1 MFINEPLTDFTIE
14 SNRTKFRDALSKL
27 DSKIQSGI
35 AVKPIINGE
44 NIDCATKITSTDP
57 SDPSIVV
64 GTVDHAGAAEAD
76 KALKVLNAAAQEW
89 RNVPFKKR
97 AEILKNAARIMRDR
111 KFEIN
116 ALICRE
122 AGKPWAEAD
131 GDTAEA
137 IDFCDYYADEMLR
150 LGPPQ
155 KMGSVPGE
163 DNIYFYQP
171 RGVGVIIS
179 PWNFPFAIT
188 CGMAVAALV
197 TGNTVAIKPSD
208 QTAIIAHKLVEIL
221 LEAGF
226 PGNTIAFLPGRGSVI
241 GSNMV
246 RSPNVDFIC
255 FTGSQ
260 EVGLDIIQSASVVH
274 PGQRNVKRVIAE
286 MGGKNA
292 AIIDEDADLDEAI
305 KGVLHSAFGYAGQKC
320 SACSRAIVVGDVYE
334 TFVERLCNA
343 ASDLLV
349 GPAKEP
355 STFMPPVIDIAS
367 QKRLLGQIEK
377 AQSEIKLAFKGKV
390 PSVGNFVPATIFRD
404 VPVSHWIW
412 SEELFGPVI
421 AVTKARNFDEA
432 LDFAN
437 NSPYALTGGVFSRSP
452 VNLDKARRDFRVG
465 NLYINRKQTGALV
478 YRQPFGGFKMS
489 GVGSKAGGPD
499 YLIQF
504 MEPRTITENTMR
516 KGFAPKVD

>member
-1 MFINEPLTDFTIE
+1 MFKNEPLIDFTVPN
-14 SNRTKFRDALSKL
+14 NRTLFQAALASL
-27 DSKIQSGI
+27 DKQITNKSLV
-35 AVKPIINGE
+35 ARPIIGGKEVHSN
-44 NIDCATKITSTDP
+44 DKISSVDP

-64 GTVDHAGAAEAD
+64 GMVEHASADDATAAINVLNDGAA
-76 KALKVLNAAAQEW
+76 KW
-89 RNVPFKKR
+89 RNVPFQKR
-97 AEILKNAARIMRDR
+97 AEILKKAAHLMREQ

-122 AGKPWAEAD
+122 AGKPWSEAD
-131 GDTAEA
+131 GDTAEG
-137 IDFCDYYADEMLR
+137 IDFCEYYADEMLR

-155 KMGSVPGE
+155 KMGEVPGE
-163 DNIYFYQP
+163 DNHYFYQP

-197 TGNTVAIKPSD
+197 TGNTIALKPSD
-208 QTAIIAHKLVEIL
+208 QTALIAAKLVQIL

-226 PGNTIAFLPGRGSVI
+226 PGDTIAFMPGRGSVV
-241 GSNMV
+241 GAQMV
-246 RSPNVDFIC
+246 RSPKIDFIC
-255 FTGSQ
+255 FTGSR
-260 EVGLDIIQSASVVH
+260 EVGLDIIQAAAVVQ
-274 PGQRNVKRVIAE
+274 PGQRNVKKVIAE

-305 KGVLHSAFGYAGQKC
+305 KGVLVSAFGYAGQKC
-320 SACSRAIVVGDVYE
+320 SACSRAIVVGDVYD
-334 TFVERLCNA
+334 TFVERLSHA
-343 ASDLLV
+343 ASDILV
-349 GPAKEP
+349 GKASEP
-355 STFMPPVIDIAS
+355 STFLPPVIDANS
-367 QKRLLGQIEK
+367 QKRLLDQIGLASKELP
-377 AQSEIKLAFKGKV
+377 LAFKGNV
-390 PSVGNFVPATIFRD
+390 PNTGYFVPATIFKD

-412 SEELFGPVI
+412 SEELFGPVL
-421 AVTKARNFDEA
+421 AVTKARSFDEA

-437 NSPYALTGGVFSRSP
+437 NSPYALTGGVYSRSP
-452 VNLDKARRDFRVG
+452 ANLEKARREFRVG

-516 KGFAPKVD
+516 KGFAPQS

>member
-1 MFINEPLTDFTIE
+1 MFKNEALTDFTIE
-14 SNRTKFRDALSKL
+14 SNRQKFRDALATL
-27 DSKIQSGI
+27 DTQIKNGI
-35 AVKPIINGE
+35 HVKPIIAGKG
-44 NIDCATKITSTDP
+44 ISCAAKITSTDP

-64 GTVDHAGAAEAD
+64 GTVEHAGAEQADEAMR
-76 KALKVLNAAAQEW
+76 VLNAAALEW
-89 RNVPFKKR
+89 RNVSFQKR
-97 AEILKNAARIMRDR
+97 AEILRKAAKIMRDQ
-111 KFEIN
+111 KFEIS
-116 ALICRE
+116 ALMVRE

-131 GDTAEA
+131 GDTAEG
-137 IDFCDYYADEMLR
+137 IDFCEYYANEMMR

-155 KMGSVPGE
+155 RMGNIPGE
-163 DNIYFYQP
+163 ENIYFYQP
-171 RGVGVIIS
+171 RGVGVVIS

-188 CGMAVAALV
+188 CGMTVAALV

-208 QTAIIAHKLVEIL
+208 QTALIAHKLVEIL
-221 LEAGF
+221 LQAGF
-226 PGNTIAFLPGRGSVI
+226 PPDTIAYLPGRGSVV
-241 GSNMV
+241 GAKMV
-246 RSPNVDFIC
+246 RSPSVDFIC

-260 EVGLDIIQSASVVH
+260 EVGLDIIKAAAEVH

-320 SACSRAIVVGDVYE
+320 SACSRAIVVGDIYE
-334 TFVERLCNA
+334 TFVERLSNA
-343 ASDLLV
+343 AADLLV

-355 STFMPPVIDIAS
+355 STFLPPVIDIAS
-367 QKRLLGQIEK
+367 QKRLLKQIEDASK
-377 AQSEIKLAFKGKV
+377 DLKVAFKGNV
-390 PSVGNFVPATIFRD
+390 PNVGNFVPATIFRD

-412 SEELFGPVI
+412 SEELFGPVV
-421 AVTKARNFDEA
+421 AVSKAKNFDEA
-432 LDFAN
+432 LAMAN

-452 VNLDKARRDFRVG
+452 VNLDKARRDFKVG

>member
-1 MFINEPLTDFTIE
+1 MFKNEPLTDFTIE
-14 SNRTKFRDALSKL
+14 SNRVKFRDALSAL
-27 DSKIQSGI
+27 DSKIKSGI
-35 AVKPIINGE
+35 VAMPMIGGKAIS
-44 NIDCATKITSTDP
+44 CSSKITSTDP

-64 GTVDHAGAAEAD
+64 GTVEHAGASEAEE
-76 KALKVLNAAAQEW
+76 ALKILNAAALEW
-89 RNVPFKKR
+89 RNVSFQKR
-97 AEILKNAARIMRDR
+97 AEILKKAGNLMRDK

-137 IDFCDYYADEMLR
+137 IDFCDYYAEEMMR

-155 KMGSVPGE
+155 KMGTVPGE

-208 QTAIIAHKLVEIL
+208 QTALIAHKLVEIL

-226 PGNTIAFLPGRGSVI
+226 PGNTIALLPGRGSVV
-241 GSNMV
+241 GANMV

-255 FTGSQ
+255 FTGSR
-260 EVGLDIIQSASVVH
+260 EVGLDIIQAASVVH
-274 PGQRNVKRVIAE
+274 PGQRNVKKVIAE

-320 SACSRAIVVGDVYE
+320 SACSRAIVVGEIYE

-343 ASDLLV
+343 ASDLIV
-349 GPAKEP
+349 GAAKEP
-355 STFMPPVIDIAS
+355 STFLPPVIDIAS
-367 QKRLLGQIEK
+367 QKRLLGQIADAEK
-377 AQSEIKLAFKGKV
+377 DLKLAFKGKV
-390 PSVGNFVPATIFRD
+390 PVVGNFVPATIFKD
-404 VPVSHWIW
+404 VPTSHWIW
-412 SEELFGPVI
+412 TEELFGPVI
-421 AVTKARNFDEA
+421 AVTKAKSFDQA
-432 LDFAN
+432 LEFAN

-516 KGFAPKVD
+516 KGFAPQS